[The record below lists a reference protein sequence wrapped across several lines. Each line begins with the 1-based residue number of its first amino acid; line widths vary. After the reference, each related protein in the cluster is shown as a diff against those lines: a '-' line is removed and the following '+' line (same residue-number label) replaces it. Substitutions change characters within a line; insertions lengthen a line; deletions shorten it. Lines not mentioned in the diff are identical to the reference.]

1 MAADRDRAQT
11 GGVEIVLFIP
21 WPPVSGAVTACAGM
35 VELVDDGRRDCVLP
49 DRRRICRVRS
59 VETGVEC
66 WAYLD
71 ELRVQHVA

>member
-1 MAADRDRAQT
+1 MAADTGRAHT
-11 GGVEIVLFIP
+11 EVVEIVLFSP
-21 WPPVSGAVTACAGM
+21 WPPVSGHVTACAGT
-35 VELVDDGRRDCVLP
+35 VEFVDDGRHDCVLP

-71 ELRVQHVA
+71 ELTVQHVA